1 MPRLSSD
8 ERNQALGML
17 EAGASQL
24 MVAGRFGCS
33 VRTVQELQRRHRE
46 TGAVIDR
53 PRSGRPCITS
63 ERDDRYI
70 RLSHPRDH
78 RLTAVQTARH
88 LQAVRRIHPQTV
100 RNRLREAGL
109 RSRCPAIRTILDQVH
124 RRRRLDWCRR
134 HQRMTLGW
142 WRRVAF
148 SDESRFSVSRSDGR
162 TRVYRRNGE

>member
-1 MPRLSSD
+1 MPRLSLD

-33 VRTVQELQRRHRE
+33 VRTVQELQRRQRE
-46 TGAVIDR
+46 TGAAIDR
-53 PRSGRPCITS
+53 PRSGRPRITS

-70 RLSHPRDH
+70 LLSHLRD
-78 RLTAVQTARH
+78 RQLTAVETARD

-109 RSRCPAIRTILDQVH
+109 RSRRPAIRTILDRVQSPKS
-124 RRRRLDWCRR
+124 
-134 HQRMTLGW
+134 T
-142 WRRVAF
+142 RRV
-148 SDESRFSVSRSDGR
+148 SQI
-162 TRVYRRNGE
+162 